1 MEVNNL
7 RDNHSSDDTI
17 LPRHT
22 TFATSADWKLT
33 DAAFNKL
40 LVCLSPDRDEAA
52 NRYELLRRK
61 LIRFCESNHTC
72 AAEDNADEIINRV
85 TRKID
90 EGAVVPNVFAY
101 AFGVAKMLLKEI
113 WKESEKI
120 RSATRELPASI
131 KLAADESDDHD
142 LRMRCFD
149 SCLERLSQE
158 HRKLIMDYYREDR
171 RAKIELRKE
180 LAEQLRIPL
189 NALRIRAH
197 RVRRALEECVTECIA
212 GLRGNEE
219 FSVE

>member
-1 MEVNNL
+1 MLVSL
-7 RDNHSSDDTI
+7 
-17 LPRHT
+17 
-22 TFATSADWKLT
+22 SA
-33 DAAFNKL
+33 
-40 LVCLSPDRDEAA
+40 DRDEAA

-61 LIRFCESNHTC
+61 LIRFCESNHTF
-72 AAEDNADEIINRV
+72 AAEDDADEIINRV

-101 AFGVAKMLLKEI
+101 AFGVAKIVLKEV

-120 RSATRELPASI
+120 RVATRELPTSTKA
-131 KLAADESDDHD
+131 AADDPNDHD
-142 LRMRCFD
+142 VKMGCFD

-171 RAKIELRKE
+171 RAKIQLRRE

-197 RVRRALEECVTECIA
+197 RVRRALEECVNECITA
-212 GLRGNEE
+212 LRGNKEI
-219 FSVE
+219 SVE